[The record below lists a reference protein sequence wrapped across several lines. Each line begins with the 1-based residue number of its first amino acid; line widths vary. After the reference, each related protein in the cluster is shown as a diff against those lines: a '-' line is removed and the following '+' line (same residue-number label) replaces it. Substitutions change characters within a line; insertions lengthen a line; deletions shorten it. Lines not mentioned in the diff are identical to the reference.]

1 MLESLYSTTYYPR
14 GTAYIYDRVFGTM
27 TGRSG
32 ACDDASAAATTTA
45 ADGTVTGE
53 TSTEKK
59 GIGEDERSGSAE
71 EQGEE
76 AVRSAAVTADAETHG
91 SAAPVGPV
99 DRNPR
104 EGVGFKIIFLSS
116 DTGGGH
122 RASSESLAKQFQI
135 YFPGTTYEI
144 VDVLTDSCYPYN
156 SVVPAYKHLSAN
168 PAQWKLVY
176 EVSNTRAYH
185 LLTDTH
191 MAKMTEEKI
200 RRRIESLE
208 ADAVV
213 SVHPLMTNV
222 PQIACRNI
230 SKESGA
236 SLPIFTVVTDLGS
249 AHCQWF
255 SRGCDRMYIASEQI
269 RRLALTRGKVREEQI
284 VMTGLPIRHAFA
296 EQAEAMGD
304 RNSDAGRQHRQR
316 IREGL
321 GLGGVHTVL
330 LMGGGEGVGG
340 LADVTDALYL
350 ELSARGLDA
359 TIAVV
364 CGRNAA
370 LAEELQ
376 TRDYDALRHAQPPD
390 GIVAHEKCFGA
401 TPTPERCFGPK
412 VAEALERY
420 TPTKLILPLV
430 TSTSNLEGYGVFA
443 RVVEQFSPPRGG
455 GGVTPSDP
463 PAFDFDVDSQSLHPD
478 HADGSP
484 AVRMLPAVHP
494 GKVTVVGLGFIT
506 NMAEYMV
513 AADVLVTKAGPG
525 TIAEAASVG
534 LPVMLTNF
542 LPGQEEGNVDFVIEG
557 KFGEYCDQPP
567 DIART
572 VTDWLADPPRL
583 AAMGRAAAA
592 CGRAHAAA
600 DIALD
605 IGDRVVRVM
614 QQNGEHR
621 EAARVEAERAAETEG
636 AKGAAEVVEAAR
648 RDAETAELKRLAG
661 DRIMNANSLLDLASL
676 DV

>member
-1 MLESLYSTTYYPR
+1 MN
-14 GTAYIYDRVFGTM
+14 GI
-27 TGRSG
+27 SG
-32 ACDDASAAATTTA
+32 ACDDASGAAATTTA

-53 TSTEKK
+53 TATEKK
-59 GIGEDERSGSAE
+59 GVGAPEDARSGAAE
-71 EQGEE
+71 EQGEG
-76 AVRSAAVTADAETHG
+76 AVRAAAVTADAEVHG
-91 SAAPVGPV
+91 SAAPAGPV
-99 DRNPR
+99 DRTPR
-104 EGVGFKIIFLSS
+104 EGKGFKIIFLSS

-144 VDVLTDSCYPYN
+144 IDVLTDSCYPYN

-191 MAKMTEEKI
+191 MAVMSEEKI

-249 AHCQWF
+249 AHCTWF

-269 RRLALTRGKVREEQI
+269 RRLAMTRGKVREEQI

-296 EQAEAMGD
+296 EQAEAMGE
-304 RNSDAGRQHRQR
+304 RTSDAGRQHRR
-316 IREGL
+316 HIRESL
-321 GLGGVHTVL
+321 GLADVHTVL

-340 LADVTDALYL
+340 LSDVTDALYL

-370 LAEELQ
+370 LAEDLQ
-376 TRDYDALRHAQPPD
+376 TRDYDALRHANPAYLP
-390 GIVAHEKCFGA
+390 VTNEKCFGV
-401 TPTPERCFGPK
+401 TPAPERCFGPK

-443 RVVEQFSPPRGG
+443 RVVEQFSPPKEGS
-455 GGVTPSDP
+455 VAPSDP
-463 PAFDFDVDSQSLHPD
+463 PALDLDDAYRPSVGPGD
-478 HADGSP
+478 ADGSP
-484 AVRMLPAVHP
+484 AVRMLPAVSP

-636 AKGAAEVVEAAR
+636 AKGAAEVAEAAR
-648 RDAETAELKRLAG
+648 LDEETAELKRLAG